1 MSLEEIFYLS
11 QSIASVAV
19 VGSLIYLG
27 LQVRASD
34 RGQRS
39 IKQRSTVTARA
50 SVHTWVMWVFG
61 LPGSCSANISEGN
74 FGSLSTRSLL

>member
-1 MSLEEIFYLS
+1 
-11 QSIASVAV
+11 

-39 IKQRSTVTARA
+39 IMQQGRADRVSKSAMAVAAPELATV
-50 SVHTWVMWVFG
+50 W
-61 LPGSCSANISEGN
+61 
-74 FGSLSTRSLL
+74 

>member
-1 MSLEEIFYLS
+1 MTLEQVFYLS

-19 VGSLIYLG
+19 LGSLIYLG

-39 IKQRSTVTARA
+39 HLKQRRA
-50 SVHTWVMWVFG
+50 GSYPAFFRPLWQLRTSDIG
-61 LPGSCSANISEGN
+61 GTQLPHGA
-74 FGSLSTRSLL
+74 